1 MLGVRVTTRRQGMSD
16 TYALITELDAIRY
29 SQRGLHELGFR
40 MFMQAGE
47 AYLEAGL
54 PCKAALC
61 FEQAEAENRWIHK
74 TGPVNVSGLVD

>member
-1 MLGVRVTTRRQGMSD
+1 
-16 TYALITELDAIRY
+16 
-29 SQRGLHELGFR
+29 